1 MKVTAPKGFHW
12 MKQKN
17 GSYNLMKHKGKFAP
31 HKGASM
37 QANFKVQKVHKN
49 GNQKK
54 SAQFK
59 KVDKTKMAY

>member
-1 MKVTAPKGFHW
+1 MKVKAPKGFHW
-12 MKQKN
+12 MKQKD
-17 GSYNLMKHKGKFAP
+17 GSYNLMKHKGKFVP

-54 SAQFK
+54 SA
-59 KVDKTKMAY
+59 